1 MWKLHPDHERIY
13 LKKYDNGD
21 DIKIIL
27 NELKMP
33 TLKPDAL
40 DSTSDDVYKHTFRE
54 DIKSIYKEKC
64 ALTRSAKKLY
74 SLVLG

>member
-1 MWKLHPDHERIY
+1 MPITRRSISLFIYKLQGGHVWKLHPDHERIY

-27 NELKMP
+27 NELKIP

-40 DSTSDDVYKHTFRE
+40 DSTADDVYKHIFKE
-54 DIKSIYKEKC
+54 DIK
-64 ALTRSAKKLY
+64 A
-74 SLVLG
+74 V